1 MHLFHIAT
9 AADWESAKRSGS
21 YTTSTLDRTL
31 AEEGFIHAAYRE
43 QVPTVFGR
51 HYRDAGRPLVLL
63 TIDTDRLEPRWAD
76 ERVGDEVYPHIHGP
90 VNTTA
95 VLRAMPLDDRGGTG
109 SFFALF
115 AREVAFRMVMAVLC
129 MLLSVAGMVAGREI
143 DPENGPLLG
152 ALAGLAVGGVL
163 WWLAARRLRRREV

>member
-9 AADWESAKRSGS
+9 ASDWEAAKRAGS
-21 YTTSTLDRTL
+21 YTTSTLDRSL

-51 HYRDAGRPLVLL
+51 YYRDAGRPLVLL

-90 VNTTA
+90 LNTSA
-95 VLRAMPLDDRGGTG
+95 VLRAMPLDARGGTG

-115 AREVAFRMVMAVLC
+115 AREVGFRMVMAVLC
-129 MLLSVAGMVAGREI
+129 MLLAVAGTVVGRRV
-143 DPENGPLLG
+143 DPDTGPLLG
-152 ALAGLAVGGVL
+152 ALAGLAVGAGL
-163 WWLAARRLRRREV
+163 WWLAARGLRRREV